1 MMAAAIVVFQAGFVV
16 ESDLTR
22 VCENVTVFSSLDQCQ
37 AIVVAMQEYI
47 FREIDT
53 VPGLKINGENINN
66 LRYADDTVLL
76 AESQNDLQNLV
87 TIIEEH
93 SGKYGLLMNVKK
105 TKVMVISK
113 KEPPKAE
120 IKVKGKSIEQI
131 DQFVYLGQLITTDG
145 RSDSEIKRR
154 ITIAK
159 NAFSKYS
166 QILTNKRVSLPTRLR
181 TMKCFVWS
189 PFLYASETWTLN
201 QSIEKRIDAM
211 EMWLYRRMNRISWKD
226 KVTNKEVLD
235 KVGMQKPELLQ
246 LIQRRKLAYYG
257 HIRRHCSIQKR
268 VVEGKVEGKRGRG
281 RKRQSQIRL
290 SVACEAALDRERWRR
305 MTAHLGDGTAQR

>member
-1 MMAAAIVVFQAGFVV
+1 MVLQVMIGGFFICLNPVNCQNWSAG
-16 ESDLTR
+16 
-22 VCENVTVFSSLDQCQ
+22 
-37 AIVVAMQEYI
+37 
-47 FREIDT
+47 
-53 VPGLKINGENINN
+53 
-66 LRYADDTVLL
+66 YADDTVLL

-166 QILTNKRVSLPTRLR
+166 QILTNKR
-181 TMKCFVWS
+181 
-189 PFLYASETWTLN
+189 
-201 QSIEKRIDAM
+201 
-211 EMWLYRRMNRISWKD
+211 
-226 KVTNKEVLD
+226 
-235 KVGMQKPELLQ
+235 
-246 LIQRRKLAYYG
+246 
-257 HIRRHCSIQKR
+257 KR

-281 RKRQSQIRL
+281 RKRQSWLANIQETSQLRL
-290 SVACEAALDRERWRR
+290 SVACEAALDREHWRR

>member
-1 MMAAAIVVFQAGFVV
+1 MLKAKTITFT
-16 ESDLTR
+16 SDYVLG
-22 VCENVTVFSSLDQCQ
+22 Q
-37 AIVVAMQEYI
+37 I
-47 FREIDT
+47 
-53 VPGLKINGENINN
+53 G
-66 LRYADDTVLL
+66 YADDTVLL

-159 NAFSKYS
+159 MPS
-166 QILTNKRVSLPTRLR
+166 QNTH
-181 TMKCFVWS
+181 
-189 PFLYASETWTLN
+189 N
-201 QSIEKRIDAM
+201 QTENN
-211 EMWLYRRMNRISWKD
+211 EMF
-226 KVTNKEVLD
+226 
-235 KVGMQKPELLQ
+235 
-246 LIQRRKLAYYG
+246 
-257 HIRRHCSIQKR
+257 
-268 VVEGKVEGKRGRG
+268 
-281 RKRQSQIRL
+281 
-290 SVACEAALDRERWRR
+290 
-305 MTAHLGDGTAQR
+305 